1 MTRSVV
7 VTLNLRFVQLLADCC
22 KSRFTYI
29 DSIIIIPGVSTY
41 ENIYTKQNLL
51 YFSNNDYN
59 KSIAIE
65 FISEGD
71 LDRFFAQMMREN
83 KINQILGDYKG
94 GGSSS

>member
-1 MTRSVV
+1 MWRISKESY
-7 VTLNLRFVQLLADCC
+7 RI
-22 KSRFTYI
+22 KSLKRGDYDI
-29 DSIIIIPGVSTY
+29 DSIIIMPGVSTY
-41 ENIYTKQNLL
+41 ENIYTKQNFL

-59 KSIAIE
+59 KSIVIE

>member
-1 MTRSVV
+1 MWRISKESH
-7 VTLNLRFVQLLADCC
+7 RI
-22 KSRFTYI
+22 KSLKRGDYDI
-29 DSIIIIPGVSTY
+29 DSIIIIPGVSSY

-83 KINQILGDYKG
+83 KINQILGDTKDKK
-94 GGSSS
+94 

>member
-1 MTRSVV
+1 MWRISKESY
-7 VTLNLRFVQLLADCC
+7 RI
-22 KSRFTYI
+22 KSLKRGDYDI
-29 DSIIIIPGVSTY
+29 DSIIIIPGVSSY

-71 LDRFFAQMMREN
+71 LDRFFAQMIREN
-83 KINQILGDYKG
+83 KINQILGDTKDKK
-94 GGSSS
+94 

>member
-1 MTRSVV
+1 MWRISKESY
-7 VTLNLRFVQLLADCC
+7 RI
-22 KSRFTYI
+22 KSLKRGDYDI
-29 DSIIIIPGVSTY
+29 DSIIIIPGVSSY
-41 ENIYTKQNLL
+41 ENIYTIQNLL

>member
-1 MTRSVV
+1 MWRISKESY
-7 VTLNLRFVQLLADCC
+7 RI
-22 KSRFTYI
+22 KSLKRGDYDI

-83 KINQILGDYKG
+83 KINQILGDTKDKK
-94 GGSSS
+94 

>member
-1 MTRSVV
+1 MWRISKESY
-7 VTLNLRFVQLLADCC
+7 RI
-22 KSRFTYI
+22 KSLKRGDYDI
-29 DSIIIIPGVSTY
+29 DSIIIIPGVSSY

>member
-1 MTRSVV
+1 MWRISKESY
-7 VTLNLRFVQLLADCC
+7 RI
-22 KSRFTYI
+22 KSLKRGDYDI

>member
-1 MTRSVV
+1 MWRISKESY
-7 VTLNLRFVQLLADCC
+7 RI
-22 KSRFTYI
+22 KSLKRGDYDI
-29 DSIIIIPGVSTY
+29 DSIIIIPGVSSY

-83 KINQILGDYKG
+83 KINQILGDTKDKK
-94 GGSSS
+94 